1 MEHIAPSFFRN
12 GLPTL
17 EAAYEAISSWPDL
30 NKTKDKILS
39 LPLFGSV
46 MRFNVPK
53 RRHHENE
60 IDDVSLYVLVGDT
73 SLMWDLCE
81 IMLSSEPLIVF
92 GQSPEQCSRVI
103 LSLVSLISPLVSACD
118 FRPYLS
124 IQSKVADTIIRAHDA
139 GEQLPVVIGVT
150 NQLWL
155 KSLPRWPN
163 ILVLGQAKILSKER
177 KSSNVRVIGPE
188 EHVLKSLPKEF
199 ERNGTCMIL
208 SLCTL
213 SNTINKLK

>member
-1 MEHIAPSFFRN
+1 MLIQVISHTYI
-12 GLPTL
+12 TL
-17 EAAYEAISSWPDL
+17 EPQ
-30 NKTKDKILS
+30 
-39 LPLFGSV
+39 
-46 MRFNVPK
+46 
-53 RRHHENE
+53 
-60 IDDVSLYVLVGDT
+60 

-124 IQSKVADTIIRAHDA
+124 IQSKVADTIIQAHDA

-163 ILVLGQAKILSKER
+163 VLVLGQAKILSKER
-177 KSSNVRVIGPE
+177 KSSNVRVIDPE

-199 ERNGTCMIL
+199 ERNGT
-208 SLCTL
+208 
-213 SNTINKLK
+213 